1 MLKIIWNTVKTYLT
15 VRKSVPM
22 KLFWGV
28 LFTASCSVYTHTCS
42 AAVIY
47 WKLHKHASCLVGFQR
62 DSHTTKVAKEFWSH
76 CLGHFYCE
84 WWRFT
89 MLSII
94 IHNLPVCDQPKRM
107 WEHAEKW
114 GHLSY
119 LLGVFKHG
127 TNPPQKNKTKT
138 NLSTLSCQQAAPN
151 SEAARCEQIWFLWH
165 TQATN
170 NKARVQLCC
179 HVYAEGQLKN

>member
-94 IHNLPVCDQPKRM
+94 TICQFVTNPNGCGNMLRSGGIS
-107 WEHAEKW
+107 AI
-114 GHLSY
+114 Y
-119 LLGVFKHG
+119 LGFSSMVQI
-127 TNPPQKNKTKT
+127 PPQKTKQKQILAHCHASRLHQTVKQLVVNKYDFCGTHRPQITKHGS
-138 NLSTLSCQQAAPN
+138 NYAVMCTLKVN
-151 SEAARCEQIWFLWH
+151 
-165 TQATN
+165 
-170 NKARVQLCC
+170 
-179 HVYAEGQLKN
+179 